1 MGSMGGR
8 HVLADVGIHPDSA
21 PNGASLETEPGDRQR
36 EAGARRAQE
45 AAARTD
51 SGTTGTGAA
60 ALGPRALLA
69 LAEPMDR
76 ASIDATAVRADAPR
90 PARAAAP
97 RKAPAKKSA
106 KAAGDAARSDDGILG
121 NARLSDEPDPWDL
134 NPAAPAPVAKAPA
147 KKKPSKATPEGLEWL
162 ALIERYFKAYE
173 RVRGVRPLFDGADAR
188 AMQRLLEKAGKDHE
202 RAGRIIDR
210 AFADSWW
217 GPKVT
222 IREIAS
228 NAARFDG
235 NGPARHFGSHM
246 QAPAKNADGSI
257 KKPKLVNLDD

>member
-1 MGSMGGR
+1 M
-8 HVLADVGIHPDSA
+8 A
-21 PNGASLETEPGDRQR
+21 GDIDAGQR
-36 EAGARRAQE
+36 EAGARRAAE
-45 AAARTD
+45 AGAARGRD
-51 SGTTGTGAA
+51 PGGSPVLRGLHGGDVREADPAGARLDA
-60 ALGPRALLA
+60 GQGGQAHAQPD
-69 LAEPMDR
+69 EPER
-76 ASIDATAVRADAPR
+76 HGAR
-90 PARAAAP
+90 PAGAKAP

-106 KAAGDAARSDDGILG
+106 SDRGAPQVGGLGGGDEPVSAQPGPPA
-121 NARLSDEPDPWDL
+121 DEPDPWGL
-134 NPAAPAPVAKAPA
+134 NSEAPPVSVVKAATP
-147 KKKPSKATPEGLEWL
+147 KKKAPSKATPEGLEWL
-162 ALIERYFKAYE
+162 ALIERYFVAYE

-188 AMQRLLEKAGKDHE
+188 AMQRLLEKAGKDHD
-202 RAGRIIDR
+202 RAGRIIER

-246 QAPAKNADGSI
+246 QAPAKNPDGSI